1 MMIIKVYVCR
11 VDESRE
17 DSRSRKIAQERTQEQ
32 TKLNRPL
39 VAFERIRTLQAFYIV
54 REREGVKANG
64 GDGTP
69 RIDCKGVVVVVVVR
83 RRDKDVVLQH
93 VAVCWMF
100 LLLLLLTTI

>member
-1 MMIIKVYVCR
+1 MITIKVYVCR

-17 DSRSRKIAQERTQEQ
+17 DSRSRKRAQERTQEQ

-54 REREGVKANG
+54 RVREGVKTNR

-69 RIDCKGVVVVVVVR
+69 RIDCKGVVVVVVVVR

-93 VAVCWMF
+93 VAVC
-100 LLLLLLTTI
+100 